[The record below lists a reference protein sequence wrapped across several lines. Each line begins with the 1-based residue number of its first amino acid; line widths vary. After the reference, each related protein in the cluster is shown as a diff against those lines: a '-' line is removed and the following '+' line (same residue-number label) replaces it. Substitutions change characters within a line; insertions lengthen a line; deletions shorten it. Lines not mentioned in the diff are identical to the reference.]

1 MILSNEQ
8 AIELCKKPENWEAI
22 DLASQLQDEHK
33 VHVTGEGYADYIK
46 QIVGYEDDV
55 QYAQKKELSEPVTAV
70 LTGRII
76 DEQSRWKNT
85 AGPKKFYN
93 WKGSVDKTQEF
104 NKVLSQVWKGESME
118 HFINSFLSEALYTEF
133 NGFVLVEQ
141 GKVTEKDGIYY
152 EERDGVVSVV
162 QDNKV
167 MPYLIFRPIELVR
180 DFKSRGNKVE
190 YIILDWGKVKREDNS
205 DITDIQL
212 YRVLDDLSDRIIE
225 VDGADY
231 TISKRFKPL
240 NNKLGC
246 VPAVQVSTSKNTVI
260 VDEVKTSP
268 IWRTI
273 PLLKTYMTGWA
284 EHVITCIL
292 HSHPIYYQMG
302 QMCRYKDSDGKCD
315 QGTIYFTAEGKAATK
330 ECPACKGAGSV
341 LEKRAS
347 SAIILPQVDEQG
359 QAFSITNVAGYVSPP
374 VEGIKA
380 QQEELNW
387 IADQILQSGTGMNKV
402 METQIEKTATEAILN
417 YKPLEKKISDILT
430 NIEYDQQALEDFIGK
445 LYFGKSF
452 LGSQITYS
460 RQLNL
465 RDENTVL
472 IEIEQAKNAGAS
484 SSYVKTLHNEL
495 IFTRYQNSPVELE
508 RNRILSQLEPFI
520 GYTTDDMLKF
530 REFITVDEMTMK
542 VNFTDYIVRFE
553 NEYVPIQDFKEDQK
567 FDIRIKAIKQIL
579 DGYNALV
586 TKEVRIAQLADR
598 EVQSSSNEA

>member
-46 QIVGYEDDV
+46 QIVGYEDDI

-118 HFINSFLSEALYTEF
+118 HFINNFLSEALYTEF

-167 MPYLIFRPIELVR
+167 MPYLIFRPIELVK

-190 YIILDWGKVKREDNS
+190 YIILDWGKVKREAGS
-205 DITDIQL
+205 DIADIQL
-212 YRVLDDLSDRIIE
+212 YRVIDDIQDRIIE

-231 TISKRFKPL
+231 SISKKFKPL
-240 NNKLGC
+240 PNKLGC
-246 VPAVQVSTSKNTVI
+246 VPAVQVSTQKNTVI

-273 PLLKTYMTGWA
+273 PLLKTYMTDWA

-302 QMCRYKDSDGKCD
+302 QMCRH
-315 QGTIYFTAEGKAATK
+315 
-330 ECPACKGAGSV
+330 GS
-341 LEKRAS
+341 
-347 SAIILPQVDEQG
+347 
-359 QAFSITNVAGYVSPP
+359 
-374 VEGIKA
+374 
-380 QQEELNW
+380 
-387 IADQILQSGTGMNKV
+387 
-402 METQIEKTATEAILN
+402 
-417 YKPLEKKISDILT
+417 
-430 NIEYDQQALEDFIGK
+430 
-445 LYFGKSF
+445 
-452 LGSQITYS
+452 
-460 RQLNL
+460 
-465 RDENTVL
+465 
-472 IEIEQAKNAGAS
+472 
-484 SSYVKTLHNEL
+484 
-495 IFTRYQNSPVELE
+495 
-508 RNRILSQLEPFI
+508 
-520 GYTTDDMLKF
+520 
-530 REFITVDEMTMK
+530 
-542 VNFTDYIVRFE
+542 
-553 NEYVPIQDFKEDQK
+553 
-567 FDIRIKAIKQIL
+567 
-579 DGYNALV
+579 
-586 TKEVRIAQLADR
+586 
-598 EVQSSSNEA
+598 